1 MRQTGFPI
9 FLPVLLPLDNTESGN
24 QDIECPHYLGIE
36 EMLLYRCPEG
46 VRPEPYHCTASSTV
60 QKPLTQEILNLQA
73 VSNDLTAF
81 ISLSGQVSNC
91 E

>member
-1 MRQTGFPI
+1 MFSPFI
-9 FLPVLLPLDNTESGN
+9 LFLLDNTQSGN
-24 QDIECPHYLGIE
+24 QDIGCPHYLGIE

-46 VRPEPYHCTASSTV
+46 VRPEPYHWTASSTV

-73 VSNDLTAF
+73 VNNDLTAF
-81 ISLSGQVSNC
+81 ISLSGEVNKC